1 MAHVIRHP
9 KRQSTR
15 RAFLFLALLLFPVTM
30 NFLSPY
36 VIIDGAF
43 QGIVAGSL
51 IVFALMFV
59 AALFVGRLWCAWL
72 CPAGGLTEACFMIND
87 RPARGGK
94 LNAIKWG
101 IWVPWIGVIA
111 VAGVSAGGFTRVDL
125 LHLTES
131 GISVDA
137 PFKYVIYYF
146 VTGTIFV
153 LSIAAG
159 KRAFC
164 HYGCW
169 MAPFMIL
176 GRKLQNALNTPA
188 LRLAVE
194 QDRCISCRTCDK
206 ACPMSLSVQALV
218 QSGKLETGE
227 CILCGSCIDT
237 CPKDVIRYSFSR
249 GTPRRALHAAE
260 RSLDL
265 SNTGT

>member
-1 MAHVIRHP
+1 MAYRIRQP

-15 RAFLFLALLLFPVTM
+15 RALLLVALLLFPITM

-43 QGIVAGSL
+43 QGIVTGSFV
-51 IVFALMFV
+51 VFGFMFA

-72 CPAGGLTEACFMIND
+72 CPAAGLAEACFMIND

-94 LNAIKWG
+94 LNWIKWG
-101 IWVPWIGVIA
+101 IWVPWIGLIA
-111 VAGVSAGGFTRVDL
+111 FAAVSAGGFTRVDL

-137 PFKYVIYYF
+137 PFKYIVYYF

-153 LSIAAG
+153 LSLAAG

-176 GRKLQNALNTPA
+176 GRRVRNALNTPA
-188 LRLAVE
+188 LSLAVE
-194 QDRCISCRTCDK
+194 TDRCISCYKCDR
-206 ACPMSLSVQALV
+206 ACPMSLKVQALV
-218 QSGKLETGE
+218 QSGELETGE
-227 CILCGSCIDT
+227 CILCGSCVDV
-237 CPKDVIRYSFSR
+237 CPKDVIRYSFSS
-249 GTPRRALHAAE
+249 TPRRALDVAE
-260 RSLDL
+260 PSPDL
-265 SNTGT
+265 INTGG